1 MRGDIAKLP
10 ESSFLLLIAHSTFCK
25 QVIYPAGELWK
36 SGLVV
41 MVPLFFIIFKFKER
55 AIP

>member
-1 MRGDIAKLP
+1 MRGGIAKLP